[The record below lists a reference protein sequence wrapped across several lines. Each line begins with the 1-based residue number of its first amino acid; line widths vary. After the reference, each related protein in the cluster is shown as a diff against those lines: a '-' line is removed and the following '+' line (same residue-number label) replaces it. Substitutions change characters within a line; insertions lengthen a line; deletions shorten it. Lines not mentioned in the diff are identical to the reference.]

1 MKKIEKAVAYPRN
14 NQIGVHT
21 QNKERDHDNK
31 LIQDSFADFA
41 NGKIH
46 FEKELTKKFGKYG
59 WGVAK

>member
-1 MKKIEKAVAYPRN
+1 MKKIEKAVANPRN

-21 QNKERDHDNK
+21 QNIERDHDNK

-46 FEKELTKKFGKYG
+46 FEK
-59 WGVAK
+59 

>member
-21 QNKERDHDNK
+21 QNIERDHDNK

-46 FEKELTKKFGKYG
+46 FEKELTKI
-59 WGVAK
+59 W